1 MRSTTA
7 LAALLTTAL
16 TPLSLPTPASA
27 APATY
32 ADDFNGDG
40 YRDLVVG
47 APDATVSGKES
58 AGAVVVLYGSASGPG
73 TTKKLLISQNATGV
87 EGAAEAGDGFGSS
100 VASADLDADGYA
112 DLLVGAPYEDVTGA
126 KTRGSV
132 TVLWGGAQGLKGS
145 AVLPAPSPF
154 SDGDTKGCSYGT
166 GVAAVNPKAAPGA
179 AEVSVAGW
187 CAGLR
192 LTGPFTRAGK
202 PARTSLR
209 TATPSLD
216 DAALGDLDGNGRP
229 ESVDISVG
237 LSDHPSGACTSTP
250 RPRPPPRSPPTVTTW
265 PWVTST
271 ATATATWSS
280 ATPVTRSSTGLHRRA
295 PATRAARSR
304 SGRAGHT
311 ASTPP
316 PSRS

>member
-145 AVLPAPSPF
+145 AVLPAP
-154 SDGDTKGCSYGT
+154 
-166 GVAAVNPKAAPGA
+166 
-179 AEVSVAGW
+179 
-187 CAGLR
+187 
-192 LTGPFTRAGK
+192 
-202 PARTSLR
+202 
-209 TATPSLD
+209 
-216 DAALGDLDGNGRP
+216 
-229 ESVDISVG
+229 
-237 LSDHPSGACTSTP
+237 
-250 RPRPPPRSPPTVTTW
+250 
-265 PWVTST
+265 
-271 ATATATWSS
+271 
-280 ATPVTRSSTGLHRRA
+280 
-295 PATRAARSR
+295 
-304 SGRAGHT
+304 
-311 ASTPP
+311 
-316 PSRS
+316 